1 MNIKEEEKKIII
13 NENKEINLEKIKMK
27 NEEMIEILINEIK
40 ETKEKED
47 KEKEKIEELKKS
59 NEEKERRIKIL
70 ENNYNKIKEKSDELE
85 YYKKDKNIDLIYYT
99 EKEGKYN
106 IFEREFVEN
115 NKIKIILN

>member
-106 IFEREFVEN
+106 IFEREFV
-115 NKIKIILN
+115 